1 MTQAFAKGVR
11 YTDNVMPENE
21 EEHVGQRR
29 MTLAEHL
36 DELRRRLIFA
46 MLGLLAGAGIG
57 VAFSKQVIGFL
68 MVPYNEAMARL
79 HLAPDELVVL
89 NAGGGF
95 DIWLRVALYCGAI
108 LAGPWIIYQIWAFI
122 SAGLYPREK
131 RFVQYSI
138 PFSAALFLAGGA
150 FFVLYVAVP
159 AMMFLMGMDRWLD
172 LKPMIT
178 LQNQVAFMTDMILA
192 FGLAFQL
199 PLGVLILAKVG
210 LVDMAALKRYRKHV
224 LLAIVV
230 FSGIF
235 APPDALSM
243 VAMIVPMW
251 MLYELGVGLSWL
263 LVLRHRKE
271 EDGEPIG
278 PES

>member
-1 MTQAFAKGVR
+1 MVNAFAKSVR
-11 YTDNVMPENE
+11 YTGNGMGPKEDEKLGE
-21 EEHVGQRR
+21 RR

-36 DELRRRLIFA
+36 DELRLRLILA
-46 MLGLLAGAGIG
+46 IAGLLVGASLGL
-57 VAFSKQVIGFL
+57 VFSKQVIQFL
-68 MVPYNEAMARL
+68 MRPYNEAMSRL
-79 HLAPDELVVL
+79 HLAPDPLVVL

-95 DIWLRVALYCGAI
+95 DIWLRVALYCGAFV
-108 LAGPWIIYQIWAFI
+108 AGPWIIYQLWAFI

-131 RFVQYSI
+131 RFIQYSI

-159 AMMFLMGMDRWLD
+159 AMIFLMGMDLWLE
-172 LKPMIT
+172 LKPVIT

-199 PLGVLILAKVG
+199 PLAVLILAKVG
-210 LVDMAALKRYRKHV
+210 LVSMAALKRYRKHV
-224 LLAIVV
+224 LLAIIV

-243 VAMIVPMW
+243 IAMIIPMW

-263 LVLRHRKE
+263 LVLRHRRE
-271 EDGEPIG
+271 EEL
-278 PES
+278 